1 MTIEVLIVDDSALI
15 RQILTEIVNAQP
27 DMRVVGAAGDPLIA
41 REKIKLLNPHVLTL
55 DVEMPR
61 MDGLAFLEKLM
72 QLRPMPVVMIS
83 SLTERNAQ
91 TTLRALELGA
101 VDFVAKPKF
110 DISHTMHDYAG
121 IIAEK
126 IRVAAKARV
135 HAYTPPGL
143 TKARAGD
150 LLPRLANPRATKDRI
165 VAVGASTGGTE
176 AIRELL
182 THLPA
187 DAPTILITQHMPEG
201 FTRAF
206 ADRLNG
212 LCEIDV
218 KEAEHGELV
227 QPGCAYIAPGNA
239 HLSIVGA
246 GRFYRVQLDDG
257 PLVNRHRPAVDVLF
271 RSVAKAA
278 GKNAIGV
285 IMTGMGADGSQ
296 GLLEMKKAGAF
307 TIAQDEA
314 SCVVF
319 GMPKVAIEIGAVTR
333 VLPLTHIARHLLAEI
348 ADDGKLSVSN

>member
-27 DMRVVGAAGDPLIA
+27 DMRVVAAASDPLIA
-41 REKIKLLNPHVLTL
+41 REKIKQLNPHVLTL

-101 VDFVAKPKF
+101 VDFVTKPKF
-110 DISHTMHDYAG
+110 DISNTMQDYAG

-135 HAYTPPGL
+135 LAYAPPGVR
-143 TKARAGD
+143 KARAND
-150 LLPRLANPRATKDRI
+150 SLPRLANPRVTKDRI

-187 DAPTILITQHMPEG
+187 DAPTVLITQHMPEG

-227 QPGCAYIAPGNA
+227 QPGCAYIAPGNS

-246 GRFYRVQLDDG
+246 GKFYRVQLDDG
-257 PLVNRHRPAVDVLF
+257 PPVNRHRPAVDVLF

-285 IMTGMGADGSQ
+285 IMTGMGADGAQ

-319 GMPKVAIEIGAVTR
+319 GMPKVAIEIGAVAR

-348 ADDGKLSVSN
+348 ADGGKVSVSN